1 MDKDIAALK
10 KIIEDLNDLGFDYDR
25 MSSSG
30 QETYDSIQTQMEK
43 LAPTL
48 NHALDKTRR
57 IQENLQ
63 QRRRSRLQQR
73 RGYSNE
79 S

>member
-30 QETYDSIQTQMEK
+30 QETYNRIQTQMKK

-48 NHALDKTRR
+48 GEALHFYNDA
-57 IQENLQ
+57 
-63 QRRRSRLQQR
+63 
-73 RGYSNE
+73 
-79 S
+79 

>member
-30 QETYDSIQTQMEK
+30 QETYDRIQTQMKK

-48 NHALDKTRR
+48 RAILFIRQIDK
-57 IQENLQ
+57 EG
-63 QRRRSRLQQR
+63 
-73 RGYSNE
+73 GYE
-79 S
+79 